1 MNRLKFVRLMSLFLL
16 LFMGISC
23 QNQSLQRYM
32 VEKSERPNFTNLT
45 MNPNDFLG
53 AIATQQEKV
62 SFLTR
67 VDKINVL
74 SYERQDEITFEKELS
89 EAKQMIK
96 NQNLNEL
103 VRFNEK
109 NISTQVLYMGT
120 DENIR
125 EVILFFVQKGE
136 RFAITRIITQGVH
149 IDEISQLVSLLQL
162 QK

>member
-1 MNRLKFVRLMSLFLL
+1 MSLFLL

-45 MNPNDFLG
+45 MNPNDFLS

-125 EVILFFVQKGE
+125 EVILFFVQKRGKICHYSYNYS
-136 RFAITRIITQGVH
+136 RR
-149 IDEISQLVSLLQL
+149 SYR
-162 QK
+162 